1 MLGVVENAV
10 RIQRPM
16 PASGSFKAQE
26 CAFRKVGNSLRL
38 FALGGEF
45 YAVFRKHTLHFLKVG
60 LTVVAEIF
68 AYIFGRCAEQHCK
81 HSLSALQVGRFT
93 DIVDIHS
100 SPFEKVEFVFFV
112 CTFIRDRY
120 QFLADSEHFLIAFSE
135 KLMSAVYLWV
145 IERYNGRCFPV
156 RKLYGKVVVF

>member
-26 CAFRKVGNSLRL
+26 CAFRKVGNGLRL

-100 SPFEKVEFVFFV
+100 SPFEKVEF
-112 CTFIRDRY
+112 
-120 QFLADSEHFLIAFSE
+120 LADSEHFLIAFSE

-145 IERYNGRCFPV
+145 IERYNGRYFPV